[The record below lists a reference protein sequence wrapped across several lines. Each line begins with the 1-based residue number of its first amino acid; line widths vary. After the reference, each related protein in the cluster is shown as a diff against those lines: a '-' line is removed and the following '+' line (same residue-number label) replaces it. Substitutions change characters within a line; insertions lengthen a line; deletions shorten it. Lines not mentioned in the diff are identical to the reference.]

1 MSYHCCFTI
10 RKFNNTTN
18 SSEFSKQLNRMYN
31 VISCPSVLSY
41 LLHGQ
46 KILNASNQD
55 LQKEDIPNIVRALLD
70 LEALAE
76 DGD

>member
-1 MSYHCCFTI
+1 
-10 RKFNNTTN
+10 
-18 SSEFSKQLNRMYN
+18 MYN
-31 VISCPSVLSY
+31 VISCLNMLSY

-55 LQKEDIPNIVRALLD
+55 LQKEDILNIVRALSD

-76 DGD
+76 DAN

>member
-1 MSYHCCFTI
+1 MSYHYCFTI

-55 LQKEDIPNIVRALLD
+55 LQKEDIPNIVRALSD